1 MVIDLIGVSQ
11 PRELQHK
18 EDLVWGG
25 GIVTRYVI
33 PLIPWPL
40 TSFGVMSLTFAGG
53 RCVFPL
59 PSCLHHSG
67 RYQWSPEKMMSF
79 RQRSG
84 VLNCPVAHRSLRE
97 STALICGV

>member
-1 MVIDLIGVSQ
+1 MVIDLIGASQ

-40 TSFGVMSLTFAGG
+40 TSFGVVSLTFAGG
-53 RCVFPL
+53 RRVFPS
-59 PSCLHHSG
+59 PPVFIIQAGISG
-67 RYQWSPEKMMSF
+67 A
-79 RQRSG
+79 QR
-84 VLNCPVAHRSLRE
+84 R
-97 STALICGV
+97 